1 MAWRFLHRLVGLAEN
16 EGGKVSNH
24 SGIDLV
30 DVKRYLAE
38 FKKESDRI
46 NVLIDEAKTIG
57 M

>member
-1 MAWRFLHRLVGLAEN
+1 MGLAEN